1 MAKRAGVTEK
11 ISVSV
16 NRDDMA
22 IIRKRAKRLY
32 GGNVSAVIAEVIARA
47 KAQEQLSD
55 LLDWLGGPAPM
66 SKEVEEEIDRELAGQ
81 RRKRRT
87 RAA

>member
-1 MAKRAGVTEK
+1 MAKRVGVTEK

-16 NRDDMA
+16 NRDDLT

-32 GGNVSAVIAEVIARA
+32 GGNISAVIAEVIARA

-66 SKEVEEEIDRELAGQ
+66 SKQREAEIDRELAGQ
-81 RRKRRT
+81 PRKRKK